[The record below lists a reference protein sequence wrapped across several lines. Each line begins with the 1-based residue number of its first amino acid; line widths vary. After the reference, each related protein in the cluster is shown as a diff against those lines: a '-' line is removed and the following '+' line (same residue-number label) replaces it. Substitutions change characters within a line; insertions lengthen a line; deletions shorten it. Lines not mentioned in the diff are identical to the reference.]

1 MKLLVVEDYEPL
13 RRSLVRGLVEAGFA
27 VDEAKDGEEGLW
39 LAKGEDYDAIV
50 LDVMLPKLD
59 GLTVLA
65 RLREAGRPTHVLLLT
80 ARDAVADRVA
90 GLNAGADDYLVKPFA
105 FDELLARVHALVRR
119 RYEAKSPLVRV
130 ADLELDRATRRV
142 RRGARAVEL
151 TAKQYALL
159 ELLAL
164 RQGQVVS
171 RDDLWAHMYGFDADL
186 ESNLLEVY
194 VAQLRRR
201 LEANG
206 EPRLLHTRRGM
217 GYVLEAPA

>member
-13 RRSLVRGLVEAGFA
+13 RRSLVRGLSEAGFA
-27 VDEAKDGEEGLW
+27 VDAAKDGEEGLW
-39 LAKGEDYDAIV
+39 LAKGEDYDAVV
-50 LDVMLPKLD
+50 LDIMLPKLD
-59 GLTVLA
+59 GLAVLA

-142 RRGARAVEL
+142 RRGERAVEL

-164 RQGQVVS
+164 RAGQVVA
-171 RDDLWAHMYGFDADL
+171 RDELWAHMYGFDAEL
-186 ESNLLEVY
+186 VSNLLEVY

-201 LEANG
+201 LEAGG